1 MRDIFQ
7 EDSQYL
13 LNKLTLPDLNESRI
27 LLTGSSG
34 LIGQNILNYLN
45 ALLLSDRYDFK
56 VDALSMNPRNDQ
68 LKYHENVHF
77 KTGDL
82 SLGLENFEL
91 QKYNYIIH
99 AATYGQ
105 PGKFVAQPMETLS
118 LNGPLIIELAK
129 YLETSGTFLFLSTSE
144 IYVGSES
151 SHNVEADLGKVSIQ
165 SPRAAYVYGKIFGEV
180 ALLQLSERIKIR
192 IARIALSYGPGT
204 KLGDSRVLNQLI
216 YRGMTEGKI
225 ELADAGNALRTYC
238 YVRDTIEML
247 LNVNF
252 WGRSEI
258 YNIGGDSTVSIRELG
273 EEVSRIMD
281 LPFSYPKALGNYLDA
296 PKQVNLNISKYNDEF
311 GEISFVQLPEGLRR
325 TIEWQKA
332 ALLKGNN

>member
-1 MRDIFQ
+1 MRDIFE
-7 EDSQYL
+7 EDSQFL
-13 LNKLTLPDLNESRI
+13 LNKLTLPDLNNSRI

-34 LIGQNILNYLN
+34 LIGMNILNFLN
-45 ALLLSDRYDFK
+45 TLLLSNRYDFT
-56 VDALSMNPRNDQ
+56 VDALSMNPRNDHSR
-68 LKYHENVHF
+68 YHQNIHF

-82 SLGLENFEL
+82 SLGLKNFNL

-129 YLETSGTFLFLSTSE
+129 YLEINGTFLFLSTSE

-151 SHNVEADLGKVSIQ
+151 NPNIEADLGRVPIQ

-180 ALLQLSERIKIR
+180 ALLQMRERFQVR
-192 IARIALSYGPGT
+192 IGRIALSYGPGT

-247 LNVNF
+247 LNVFF
-252 WGRSEI
+252 WGRSDI
-258 YNIGGDSTVSIRELG
+258 YNIGGVSSVSIRELG
-273 EEVSRIMD
+273 EEVSKIMNV
-281 LPFSYPKALGNYLDA
+281 PFSYPSALNSYLDA
-296 PKQVNLNISKYNDEF
+296 PKQVKLDTSKYRNEF
-311 GEISFVQLPEGLRR
+311 GEVEFIQLSEGLKR
-325 TIEWQKA
+325 TVEWQKT
-332 ALLKGNN
+332 ALLKGND

>member
-1 MRDIFQ
+1 MRDILE

-13 LNKLTLPDLNESRI
+13 VNKLTLPNLDGSRI

-34 LIGQNILNYLN
+34 LIGMSILNFLN
-45 ALLLSDRYDFK
+45 TLLVSNRFAFV

-68 LKYHENVHF
+68 LKFHQNIHF

-82 SLGLENFEL
+82 SLGVKSFNL

-105 PGKFVAQPMETLS
+105 PGKFTAQPMETLS
-118 LNGPLIIELAK
+118 LNGPLVIELAK
-129 YLETSGTFLFLSTSE
+129 HLDTKGTFLFLSTSE
-144 IYVGSES
+144 IYVGSDSNPNIET
-151 SHNVEADLGKVSIQ
+151 DLGKVPIQ
-165 SPRAAYVYGKIFGEV
+165 SRRAAYVYGKMFGEV
-180 ALLQLSERIKIR
+180 ALLQLSERYQIR

-204 KLGDSRVLNQLI
+204 KFGDSRVLNQLI
-216 YRGMTEGKI
+216 FRGMTEGKI

-247 LNVNF
+247 FNVIF

-258 YNIGGDSTVSIRELG
+258 YNVGGVSTVSIRELG

-281 LPFSYPKALGNYLDA
+281 LPFSYPKARENYLDA
-296 PKQVNLNISKYNDEF
+296 PEQVKLDISKYKNEF
-311 GEISFVQLPEGLRR
+311 GEIPFIELSEGLRR
-325 TIEWQKA
+325 TIDWQRTS
-332 ALLKGNN
+332 LLKGNN